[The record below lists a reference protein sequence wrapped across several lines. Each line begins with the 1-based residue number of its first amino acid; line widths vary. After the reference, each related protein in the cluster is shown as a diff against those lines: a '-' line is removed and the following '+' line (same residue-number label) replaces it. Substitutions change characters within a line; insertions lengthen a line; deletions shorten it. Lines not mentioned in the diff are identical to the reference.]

1 MTTTFNYGGNWF
13 SDRQSST
20 GAIKNVVA
28 ATLLMGVGVGTGAY
42 LNTPPSAQQ
51 TLSAAT
57 FFSASSNPIVDD
69 AVARTPAEDISHV
82 RDVLSLSISN
92 LASMLGVSRQAVYN
106 WLKGEQP
113 IPEHSAKL
121 QDLAQVADLLL
132 EFGSPISGALLK
144 RKVIGGKTLFE
155 TISEGGSAHDSA
167 QILVRILRRE
177 QEQRKQMAARL
188 AGRVSSSRSVES
200 EFPAAND

>member
-1 MTTTFNYGGNWF
+1 
-13 SDRQSST
+13 
-20 GAIKNVVA
+20 V
-28 ATLLMGVGVGTGAY
+28 
-42 LNTPPSAQQ
+42 QQ
-51 TLSAAT
+51 TRSNAT
-57 FFSASSNPIVDD
+57 FFSASSNPIADD
-69 AVARTPAEDISHV
+69 TVARTPAEDISHI

-121 QDLAQVADLLL
+121 QELAQVAGLLA
-132 EFGSPISGALLK
+132 EFGSPIPGALLK

-155 TISEGGSAHDSA
+155 VIREGGSAHDSA
-167 QILVRILRRE
+167 QILVQILRRE

-188 AGRVSSSRSVES
+188 AGRVSSSRSAES